1 MNPACR
7 CYGRVVDGSGRPV
20 PGAFVTVIEGTVPM
34 PEIALVTG
42 EKGDFVMS
50 LPEGR
55 FRVRATGP
63 EGAVCEA
70 DCPSEGDNEVV
81 VTIRRP
87 PS

>member
-1 MNPACR
+1 MSPAYR
-7 CYGRVVDGSGRPV
+7 RRGRVVDTAGRPV
-20 PGAFVTVIEGTVPM
+20 PGAFVTVTEGPVPV

-42 EKGDFVMS
+42 KEGEFAMA

-63 EGAVCEA
+63 EGATGEA
-70 DCPSEGDNEVV
+70 DWTGEGDDEIL

-87 PS
+87 QT